1 MRQPMRFTNA
11 FSTIGVKDRLLFPN
25 EPTVTH
31 DLSRSDTLPWITDY
45 VRVDRIDKD
54 EYDFITMV
62 QHLQVN
68 SECPTI
74 AEANELTLTFET
86 ENIVFSDVGTGI
98 CHIGRG
104 QG

>member
-1 MRQPMRFTNA
+1 
-11 FSTIGVKDRLLFPN
+11 
-25 EPTVTH
+25 
-31 DLSRSDTLPWITDY
+31 
-45 VRVDRIDKD
+45 
-54 EYDFITMV
+54 MV